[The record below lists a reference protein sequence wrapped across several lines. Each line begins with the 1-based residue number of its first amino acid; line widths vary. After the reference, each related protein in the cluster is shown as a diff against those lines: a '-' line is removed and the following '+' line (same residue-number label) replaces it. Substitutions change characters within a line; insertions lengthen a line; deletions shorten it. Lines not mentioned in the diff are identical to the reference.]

1 MKISYGRRRF
11 FGKNEWRNAAIE
23 RLERD
28 ELIRSELYRQAKR
41 KWARQQ
47 ELSATRTDSEAAVP
61 LSRSVYDTSLAPRPT
76 ASLEPIY
83 LTASRAPEVRNIYLT
98 GSIDMATVGPPPCG
112 SIVMPSEVYRSSDL
126 TATERAVSHHGT
138 AERNI
143 YLTGSLGT
151 ATDKERTTISMVSPA
166 ELTAAANQL
175 VTVVQAGGLTVRLG
189 AGAVAGLLADVFA
202 LQNASFHESVE
213 CNLAEG

>member
-11 FGKNEWRNAAIE
+11 FGKNERRDAAIK
-23 RLERD
+23 RLEED

-61 LSRSVYDTSLAPRPT
+61 LSRSVYDTSLAPTPP
-76 ASLEPIY
+76 ASQTPIY
-83 LTASRAPEVRNIYLT
+83 LTASIPEGRNIYLT
-98 GSIDMATVGPPPCG
+98 GSIEMRPVGPPPCG

-143 YLTGSLGT
+143 YLSGSLGT

-189 AGAVAGLLADVFA
+189 AGAVRGLLADVFA